1 MYFLSGRI
9 DILYSLGIKNSS
21 MLLSL
26 MNPLSAIWLYLLLVQ
41 GKILTLLTEIAGQVL
56 GVRY

>member
-56 GVRY
+56 GVRC